1 MRMPIFVVG
10 LLWGGGLVAQ
20 EVEAKPEK
28 DGIRVEVRCVQN
40 APKGVEAMGG
50 LSPRSPVRSP
60 RFSVLPGALQEQPKG
75 WTTNQMRLLHARVAE
90 PGISRWRPRVG

>member
-50 LSPRSPVRSP
+50 LSPRSAVRSP
-60 RFSVLPGALQEQPKG
+60 RFSVLPGALQEQPEG
-75 WTTNQMRLLHARVAE
+75 
-90 PGISRWRPRVG
+90 